1 MALVGERQVPDPTT
15 GQSLQGLVTGLS
27 GMTSRPTTPQT
38 TSIPTTPPSNPQA
51 FAQEYVARS
60 AWKHGVMGTLSVLT
74 SILAAR
80 LTLLV
85 AVCGA
90 IALAYLALEGS
101 DPMKLGALAIYTV
114 VVVVPLVALV
124 ARQ

>member
-1 MALVGERQVPDPTT
+1 
-15 GQSLQGLVTGLS
+15 
-27 GMTSRPTTPQT
+27 
-38 TSIPTTPPSNPQA
+38 
-51 FAQEYVARS
+51 
-60 AWKHGVMGTLSVLT
+60 MGTLSALT

-101 DPMKLGALAIYTV
+101 DPMKLGALGIYTV